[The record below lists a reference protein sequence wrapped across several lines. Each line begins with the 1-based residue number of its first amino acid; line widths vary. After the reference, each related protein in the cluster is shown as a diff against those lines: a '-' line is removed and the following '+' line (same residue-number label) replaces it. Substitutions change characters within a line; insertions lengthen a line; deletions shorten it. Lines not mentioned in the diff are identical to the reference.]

1 MKKYAYILFAFCTL
15 SISTGFSQGKSKQE
29 KRIQIK
35 EEIEQLVNS
44 QNFEFIAKTAFPV
57 GSSPVDI
64 NSNNYSVSFTPNLII
79 SFMPF
84 YGTGYSGMAFGPD
97 TGMKFQGKPEQFQV
111 ENKPKGFE
119 INALVTSK
127 NDSKTLSLSISD
139 SGSAILNI
147 SSNDRSTISYQ
158 GEIRA
163 IKK

>member
-15 SISTGFSQGKSKQE
+15 SISTGFSQGRSKQE

-44 QNFEFIAKTAFPV
+44 QNFEFIATTAFPV
-57 GSSPVDI
+57 GSGPVDI
-64 NSNNYSVSFTPNLII
+64 NSNNYSVSFTPDLII

-84 YGTGYSGMAFGPD
+84 YGTGYSGMAFGRD

-111 ENKPKGFE
+111 ENKTTGFE
-119 INALVTSK
+119 INAIVTSK
-127 NDSKTLSLSISD
+127 NDIKTLSLSISA
-139 SGSAILNI
+139 SGSAMLNI
-147 SSNDRSTISYQ
+147 SSNDRSAISYQ